1 MVDNICIDIPLLYDF
16 RNMMLYGLGSVQGGL
31 DPASAERL
39 RVFDAAI
46 MDIIHVDDF
55 DFDAFS
61 RPAV

>member
-1 MVDNICIDIPLLYDF
+1 
-16 RNMMLYGLGSVQGGL
+16 MLYGLGSVQGGL

>member
-1 MVDNICIDIPLLYDF
+1 
-16 RNMMLYGLGSVQGGL
+16 MLYGRGSVQGGL

>member
-1 MVDNICIDIPLLYDF
+1 VKEKRIPDLLGIELI
-16 RNMMLYGLGSVQGGL
+16 NAAETAGVL
-31 DPASAERL
+31 DKESAERL

-61 RPAV
+61 RPAR